1 MIEAIFTLYLLLI
14 ISVGVL
20 SNKFINSQLDFLLAG
35 RRLGPWVTAFSERA
49 SGESAWLLLGLP
61 GAAIAVG
68 YGEVWAVIGIISGI
82 ILSWFLIAERLR
94 AETEQY
100 QALTIPDYLQ
110 KKFND
115 TSGII
120 KTYSSII
127 IAVFFTFYVSAQF
140 HGSGK
145 ILNTIFDIE
154 PLYGISLSAIVIIVY
169 TIMGGLLAV
178 AWTDLVQGILMIG
191 TLVILP
197 IIGLIELAS
206 FDVPIKELI
215 MSKHTHLQKS
225 LLIPSGLTFFATF
238 SVIEG
243 GLSWGLGYFGQPH
256 LLIRYMAIRSVK
268 EVKQARIIATLWAIP
283 GISGAFLIGVIGMG
297 YFGEDYFISIVNNF
311 SLEYGMPISNTDV
324 ESVMP
329 MLAEALL
336 PAWLAGLLISG
347 AVAAM
352 MSTADSQL
360 LVSTSAIGEDLGVQV
375 SKKDD
380 KLLNSRIIT
389 ILLGIFAYLV
399 AMYSEWSGKTIFSI
413 VSFAW
418 SGLGSS
424 FGPALLLALWWKGI
438 TRKGVIAGLFT
449 GSIITIIWGSSPY
462 LKDIITERF
471 ISFALAF
478 VAIIIVSKYTKINIE
493 DKNNSEA
500 SVLQSGSY
508 GVVVNE
514 SEK

>member
-1 MIEAIFTLYLLLI
+1 MIEVIFTLYLLLI
-14 ISVGVL
+14 ILIGVL
-20 SNKFINSQLDFLLAG
+20 SNRFISSQLDFLLAG

-68 YGEVWAVIGIISGI
+68 YGEIWAVIGIISGI
-82 ILSWFLIAERLR
+82 ILSWFLIAEKLR
-94 AETEQY
+94 AETEKY
-100 QALTIPDYLQ
+100 EALTIPDYLH

-120 KTYSSII
+120 KIFSSVI

-154 PLYGISLSAIVIIVY
+154 PLYGISLSAVVIILY

-197 IIGLIELAS
+197 IVGLIELSS
-206 FDVPIKELI
+206 FDTPLRDLI
-215 MSKHTHLQKS
+215 MSTDSAKS
-225 LLIPSGLTFFATF
+225 SLVSGFSGLAAL
-238 SVIEG
+238 SVIVG

-256 LLIRYMAIRSVK
+256 LLIQYMAIRSVK
-268 EVKQARIIATLWAIP
+268 DVKKARLIAALWAIP

-297 YFGEDYFISIVNNF
+297 YFGEDSFI
-311 SLEYGMPISNTDV
+311 GKDV
-324 ESVMP
+324 ENVMP
-329 MLAEALL
+329 MLAQELL

-360 LVSTSAIGEDLGVQV
+360 LVSTSAISEDLGVNV
-375 SKKDD
+375 LKKSN
-380 KLLNSRIIT
+380 KLLNSRVIT
-389 ILLGIFAYLV
+389 VLLGIFAYLV

-424 FGPALLLALWWKGI
+424 FGPALLLTLWWKGV
-438 TRKGVIAGLFT
+438 TRKGIIAGLFT
-449 GSIITIIWGSSPY
+449 GSITTIIWGSNLY
-462 LKDIITERF
+462 LQSIVTERF

-478 VAIIIVSKYTKINIE
+478 VAIIIISKYK
-493 DKNNSEA
+493 K
-500 SVLQSGSY
+500 
-508 GVVVNE
+508 
-514 SEK
+514 

>member
-1 MIEAIFTLYLLLI
+1 MIEVIFTLYLLLI
-14 ISVGVL
+14 ISVGIL
-20 SNKFINSQLDFLLAG
+20 SNKFISSQLDFLLAG

-68 YGEVWAVIGIISGI
+68 YGEIWAVIGIISGI

-94 AETEQY
+94 AETEKY
-100 QALTIPDYLQ
+100 EALTIPDYLQ

-120 KTYSSII
+120 KTYSSVI

-154 PLYGISLSAIVIIVY
+154 PLYGISLSAVVIIVY

-197 IIGLIELAS
+197 IVGLIELSS
-206 FDVPIKELI
+206 FDLPIKELI
-215 MSKHTHLQKS
+215 MSVDPQKS
-225 LLIPSGLTFFATF
+225 ALVPSGLTAFATF
-238 SVIEG
+238 SVIVG

-256 LLIRYMAIRSVK
+256 LLIRYMAIRSVE
-268 EVKQARIIATLWAIP
+268 EVKQARIIAALWAIP
-283 GISGAFLIGVIGMG
+283 GISGAFLIGVVGMG
-297 YFGEDYFISIVNNF
+297 YFGEDFF
-311 SLEYGMPISNTDV
+311 LDKDV
-324 ESVMP
+324 ENVMP

-399 AMYSEWSGKTIFSI
+399 AIYSEWSGKTIFSI

-478 VAIIIVSKYTKINIE
+478 LAIIIVSKYTKVNIE

>member
-1 MIEAIFTLYLLLI
+1 MIEIIFTLYLLLI
-14 ISVGVL
+14 ILVGIF
-20 SNKFINSQLDFLLAG
+20 SNRFISSQVDFLLAG

-94 AETEQY
+94 AQTEEY
-100 QALTIPDYLQ
+100 EALTIPDYLH
-110 KKFND
+110 KRFND
-115 TSGII
+115 SSGII

-154 PLYGISLSAIVIIVY
+154 PLYGISLSAIVIIIY

-197 IIGLIELAS
+197 IVGLIELSS
-206 FDVPIKELI
+206 FDLPIKELI
-215 MSKHTHLQKS
+215 MSTNPQKS
-225 LLIPSGLTFFATF
+225 ALFPSDLGSFATF
-238 SVIEG
+238 SVVMG

-268 EVKQARIIATLWAIP
+268 EVRQARVIAALWAIP
-283 GISGAFLIGVIGMG
+283 GISGAFLIGVVGMG
-297 YFGEDYFISIVNNF
+297 YFGEDFFI
-311 SLEYGMPISNTDV
+311 GKDV
-324 ESVMP
+324 ENVMP

-360 LVSTSAIGEDLGVQV
+360 LVSTSAISEDLGVKV
-375 SKKDD
+375 SKNND
-380 KLLNSRIIT
+380 KLLNSRIVT
-389 ILLGIFAYLV
+389 ILLGVFAYLV
-399 AMYSEWSGKTIFSI
+399 AMYSQWSGNTIFSI

-424 FGPALLLALWWKGI
+424 FGPALLLTLWWKGI
-438 TRKGVIAGLFT
+438 TRDGVIAGLLT
-449 GSIITIIWGSSPY
+449 GSISTVIWGSSPY
-462 LKDIITERF
+462 LQSLITERF
-471 ISFALAF
+471 ISFVLAF
-478 VAIIIVSKYTKINIE
+478 LAIVLISKYK
-493 DKNNSEA
+493 KNDISFNKNSKK

-508 GVVVNE
+508 GVVVDE
-514 SEK
+514 SEE

>member
-1 MIEAIFTLYLLLI
+1 MIEIIFTLYLLLI
-14 ISVGVL
+14 ILIGIL

-68 YGEVWAVIGIISGI
+68 YGQIWAVIGIISGI
-82 ILSWFLIAERLR
+82 ILSWFLIAEKLR
-94 AETEQY
+94 AETEKY
-100 QALTIPDYLQ
+100 EALTIPDYLH

-120 KTYSSII
+120 KIFSSVI

-145 ILNTIFDIE
+145 ILNTIFEIE
-154 PLYGISLSAIVIIVY
+154 PLYGISLGALVIILY

-178 AWTDLVQGILMIG
+178 AWTDLVQGILMLG

-197 IIGLIELAS
+197 IVGLIELSS
-206 FDVPIKELI
+206 FDTPLRDLI
-215 MSKHTHLQKS
+215 MSTDSAKS
-225 LLIPSGLTFFATF
+225 SLVSGLSGLAAF
-238 SVIEG
+238 SVIIS

-268 EVKQARIIATLWAIP
+268 DVKKARVIAALWAIP

-297 YFGEDYFISIVNNF
+297 YFGEDFFI
-311 SLEYGMPISNTDV
+311 GKDV
-324 ESVMP
+324 ENVMP
-329 MLAEALL
+329 MLAQELL

-360 LVSTSAIGEDLGVQV
+360 LVSTSAISEDLGVNV
-375 SKKDD
+375 LKKSN
-380 KLLNSRIIT
+380 KLLNSRVIT
-389 ILLGIFAYLV
+389 VLLGIFAYLL
-399 AMYSEWSGKTIFSI
+399 AMYSEWSGKTIFGI

-424 FGPALLLALWWKGI
+424 FGPALLLSLWWKRV
-438 TRKGVIAGLFT
+438 TRKGIIAGLFT
-449 GSIITIIWGSSPY
+449 GSITTIIWGSNPY
-462 LKDIITERF
+462 LQSIVTERF

-478 VAIIIVSKYTKINIE
+478 VAIIIISKYRK
-493 DKNNSEA
+493 
-500 SVLQSGSY
+500 
-508 GVVVNE
+508 
-514 SEK
+514 

>member
-1 MIEAIFTLYLLLI
+1 MIEIIFTLYLLLI
-14 ISVGVL
+14 ILVGIF
-20 SNKFINSQLDFLLAG
+20 SNKFISSEVDFLLAG

-94 AETEQY
+94 AQTEEY
-100 QALTIPDYLQ
+100 EALTIPEYLH

-115 TSGII
+115 SSGII

-154 PLYGISLSAIVIIVY
+154 PLYGISLSAIVIILY

-197 IIGLIELAS
+197 IVGLIELSS
-206 FDVPIKELI
+206 FDLPIKELI
-215 MSKHTHLQKS
+215 MSTNPQKS
-225 LLIPSGLTFFATF
+225 SLFPSGLGSFATF
-238 SVIEG
+238 SVVMG

-268 EVKQARIIATLWAIP
+268 EVRQARVIAALWAIP
-283 GISGAFLIGVIGMG
+283 GISGAFLIGVVGMG
-297 YFGEDYFISIVNNF
+297 YFGEDFFI
-311 SLEYGMPISNTDV
+311 GKDV
-324 ESVMP
+324 ENVMP

-360 LVSTSAIGEDLGVQV
+360 LVSTSAISEDLGVKV
-375 SKKDD
+375 SKNND
-380 KLLNSRIIT
+380 KLLNSRIVT
-389 ILLGIFAYLV
+389 ILLGVFAYLV
-399 AMYSEWSGKTIFSI
+399 AMYSQWSGNTIFSI

-424 FGPALLLALWWKGI
+424 FGPALLLTLWWKGI
-438 TRKGVIAGLFT
+438 TRDGVIAGLLT
-449 GSIITIIWGSSPY
+449 GSITTVIWGSSPY
-462 LKDIITERF
+462 LQSLITERF
-471 ISFALAF
+471 ISFVLAF
-478 VAIIIVSKYTKINIE
+478 LAIVLISKYK
-493 DKNNSEA
+493 KNDISFNKNSKK

-508 GVVVNE
+508 GVVVDE
-514 SEK
+514 SEE

>member
-1 MIEAIFTLYLLLI
+1 MIEIIFTLYLLLI
-14 ISVGVL
+14 ILIGVL

-68 YGEVWAVIGIISGI
+68 YGQIWAVIGIISGI
-82 ILSWFLIAERLR
+82 ILSWFLIAEKLR
-94 AETEQY
+94 AETEKY
-100 QALTIPDYLQ
+100 EALTIPDYLH

-120 KTYSSII
+120 KIFSSVI

-145 ILNTIFDIE
+145 ILNTIFEIE
-154 PLYGISLSAIVIIVY
+154 PLYGISLGALVIILY

-178 AWTDLVQGILMIG
+178 AWTDLVQGILMLG

-197 IIGLIELAS
+197 IVGLIELSS
-206 FDVPIKELI
+206 FDTPLRDLI
-215 MSKHTHLQKS
+215 MSTDSAKS
-225 LLIPSGLTFFATF
+225 SLVSGLSGLAAF
-238 SVIEG
+238 SVIIS

-268 EVKQARIIATLWAIP
+268 DVKKARLIAALWAIP

-297 YFGEDYFISIVNNF
+297 YFGEDFFI
-311 SLEYGMPISNTDV
+311 GKDV
-324 ESVMP
+324 ENVMP
-329 MLAEALL
+329 MLAQELL

-360 LVSTSAIGEDLGVQV
+360 LVSTSAISEDLGVNV
-375 SKKDD
+375 LKKSN
-380 KLLNSRIIT
+380 KLLNSRVIT
-389 ILLGIFAYLV
+389 VLLGIFAYLL
-399 AMYSEWSGKTIFSI
+399 AMYSEWSGKTIFGI

-424 FGPALLLALWWKGI
+424 FGPALLLSLWWKGV
-438 TRKGVIAGLFT
+438 TRKGIIAGLFT
-449 GSIITIIWGSSPY
+449 GSITTIIWGSNLY
-462 LKDIITERF
+462 LQSIVTERF

-478 VAIIIVSKYTKINIE
+478 VAIIIISKYRK
-493 DKNNSEA
+493 
-500 SVLQSGSY
+500 
-508 GVVVNE
+508 
-514 SEK
+514 